1 MRRDE
6 VEPLA
11 LLRLG
16 YGGYRLSRLARAE
29 MQFEASLTAA
39 MASAMRRA
47 RCVDGEWAD
56 TCGLRWSGK
65 ALMQKCSRWVKSTRQ
80 EVSEFQMLQ
89 SESLAHVNAI
99 ALAFQTC
106 SFSRHLM
113 VLPQAR
119 VVHKR
124 VTCAY

>member
-89 SESLAHVNAI
+89 SS
-99 ALAFQTC
+99 TC
-106 SFSRHLM
+106 ECDCFSFPDLLVFKASHG
-113 VLPQAR
+113 VASGTSGP
-119 VVHKR
+119 
-124 VTCAY
+124 